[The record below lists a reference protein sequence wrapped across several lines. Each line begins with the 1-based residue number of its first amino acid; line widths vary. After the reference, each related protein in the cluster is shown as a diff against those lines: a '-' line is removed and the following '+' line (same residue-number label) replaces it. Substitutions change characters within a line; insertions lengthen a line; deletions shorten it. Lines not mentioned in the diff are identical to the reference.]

1 MEGSAAKKQ
10 LLKDLEASEEK
21 TVLKALDKLA
31 QTGDGDMVLPLL
43 VLYRDTNSELA
54 KAKAAEMLTS
64 LKVSVAEDVLIEALE
79 GDDFIALRADI
90 LSFIWNSGFQPNDAV
105 DTITKVALSGD
116 FMTGV
121 EGLTVLESLGGP
133 LDEESLY
140 QALIEVRKF
149 LEAHKEHG
157 HDLYELALR
166 IFEVLAGHEK
176 D

>member
-10 LLKDLEASEEK
+10 LLKDLEAGDEK
-21 TVLKALDKLA
+21 IVLKALDKLA
-31 QTGDGDMVLPLL
+31 QSGDGDMVMPLL
-43 VLYRDTNSELA
+43 VLYRDTNFELA
-54 KAKAAEMLTS
+54 KAQAAEMLTS
-64 LKVSVAEDVLIEALE
+64 LKVSAAEDVLIDALE
-79 GDDFIALRADI
+79 GDDFLALRADV
-90 LSFIWNSGFQPNDAV
+90 LSFLWNSGFQPNDAV
-105 DTITKVALSGD
+105 DTITKVSLSGD

-121 EGLTVLESLGGP
+121 EGLTLLESLGGP

-149 LEAHKEHG
+149 LEAHKENG
-157 HDLYELALR
+157 HELYELALR